1 LDAACITNGA
11 TSVLLNIANYKALPA
26 GRDLTNEKV
35 QALKDTQNS
44 IQADK
49 TQKSEIASYRK
60 IMIQGNIGN

>member
-1 LDAACITNGA
+1 
-11 TSVLLNIANYKALPA
+11 VLLNIANYKALPA